1 MSSESKRLD
10 RKLLTVSQVAEILDV
25 PEGYVRR
32 LMYERRL
39 SFIKFGE
46 GRSARVKIDQAD
58 LDAFI
63 AQGRVSATGA
73 AS

>member
-1 MSSESKRLD
+1 MSTESKRLD

-39 SFIKFGE
+39 AFIKFGE